1 MRLRYF
7 LDRFQVRISIG
18 EGENLAGPVRPFG
31 LQGHP
36 AVTED
41 GPRIVTTLEPHA
53 KPRRHPVLENFEQQE
68 HAVAGVDA
76 LNLFMGS
83 MLVTACM
90 TMAVV
95 MVLASAQQPGSA
107 DRLR

>member
-1 MRLRYF
+1 
-7 LDRFQVRISIG
+7 
-18 EGENLAGPVRPFG
+18 
-31 LQGHP
+31 
-36 AVTED
+36 
-41 GPRIVTTLEPHA
+41 
-53 KPRRHPVLENFEQQE
+53 
-68 HAVAGVDA
+68 
-76 LNLFMGS
+76 MGS